1 MRIDA
6 HHHFW
11 HYTPAEYDWID
22 DAMASIRRDFLPA
35 DLAPEIA
42 SANIDAVISV
52 QARQT
57 LDETEALLTWATAH
71 SWIVGVVGWLQL
83 IDPAVGDLLDRL
95 ADNPALKGVRHVLQ
109 AEPDAYMDRP
119 DFNAGLAQLH
129 ARNLAY
135 DILIVHH
142 QLPAAIRLVDRHPN
156 QVFVLDHIAKP
167 PIRRGERQPWARDL
181 ADLARRPNVFC
192 KLSGVVTEADYT
204 TWNYEQILPYM
215 EAALAA
221 FTPARLMFGSDWPV
235 CRVAIT
241 YLDWVRTIERF
252 TASLSATE
260 REALFHST
268 AARAYRLT

>member
-11 HYTPAEYDWID
+11 HYSPAEYDWID

-35 DLAPEIA
+35 DLAPAIA
-42 SANIDAVISV
+42 SANIDAVVSV

-57 LDETEALLTWATAH
+57 LAETETLLAHATAH
-71 SWIVGVVGWLQL
+71 PWIAAVVGWVPL

-95 ADNPALKGVRHVLQ
+95 AADTTLKGVRHVLQ
-109 AEPDAYMDRP
+109 AEPDAYMDRT
-119 DFNAGLAQLH
+119 DFNAGLAQLRP
-129 ARNLAY
+129 RNLAY
-135 DILIVHH
+135 DILILHH
-142 QLPAAIRLVDRHPN
+142 QLPAAIRLVDRHPD

-167 PIRRGERQPWARDL
+167 PIRNRELQPWARDL
-181 ADLARRPNVFC
+181 VELARRPNVSC
-192 KLSGVVTEADYT
+192 KLSGVVTEADYAA
-204 TWNYEQILPYM
+204 WNYEQILPYL

-221 FTPARLMFGSDWPV
+221 FTPVRLMFGSDWPV
-235 CRVAIT
+235 CRVATT
-241 YLDWVRTIERF
+241 YLDWVRTVERF
-252 TASLSATE
+252 AASLTAAE

>member
-57 LDETEALLTWATAH
+57 LAETEALLAWATAH
-71 SWIVGVVGWLQL
+71 SWIAGVVGWLPL
-83 IDPAVGDLLDRL
+83 TDPTVGDLLDRL
-95 ADNPALKGVRHVLQ
+95 ADHPALKGVRHVLQ
-109 AEPDAYMDRP
+109 AEPDAYMDRA
-119 DFNAGLAQLH
+119 DFNAGLAQLC
-129 ARNLAY
+129 ARNLTY
-135 DILIVHH
+135 DILVVHH

-167 PIRRGERQPWARDL
+167 PIRTRELNPWARDL

-192 KLSGVVTEADYT
+192 KISGLVTEADYA
-204 TWNYEQILPYM
+204 TWSYQQILPYL

-235 CRVAIT
+235 CRVATT
-241 YLDWVRTIERF
+241 YLGWVRTIERF
-252 TASLSATE
+252 AATLSDAE
-260 REALFHST
+260 RQALFHDA